1 MAKWVTWALYSH
13 TWDVISI
20 AYGGSDSFLVSPG
33 LLHFNPLRF
42 CRFHSALSDTFL
54 LSWTTQIFFWIK
66 GQILAPFALPSVCW
80 LKGGKSHCGWAAI
93 SPFGGEHW
101 CGFALSLDCSQ
112 RAAWGKMNPSQRLQE
127 LSSIIIPMGQER
139 PKEED
144 LAFLACLQSSLVF
157 LVLFSLSQS
166 GISFGSL
173 GSRRKHFCIITSW
186 KSCALRTHFTAAF
199 GSLNSEITLLQLN
212 CLV

>member
-1 MAKWVTWALYSH
+1 MDFIVPHLTL
-13 TWDVISI
+13 
-20 AYGGSDSFLVSPG
+20 
-33 LLHFNPLRF
+33 
-42 CRFHSALSDTFL
+42 L

-66 GQILAPFALPSVCW
+66 GQILAPFALSSVCG

-101 CGFALSLDCSQ
+101 CGFAWSLACSQ
-112 RAAWGKMNPSQRLQE
+112 WTAWGEMNPSQRLQE

-173 GSRRKHFCIITSW
+173 GSCRKHFCTITSW
-186 KSCALRTHFTAAF
+186 KSCAQQSRELRTHFTVAF